1 MGVLLF
7 GKRLA
12 LALVFPR
19 EDNLLG
25 TLGPERG
32 GERGVACWGGGEGRE
47 EKGSL
52 RGWGW
57 RRKEEDGG
65 RKKDSKIL
73 PVVQFCSN
81 IFLRLPS
88 NLTYSAMRFTI
99 PHRNIMGGMCHNCY
113 SRGERHNESIGHGI
127 QKGEGAS
134 VCFPFLISVQWKGED
149 SPCTSTAG
157 VGKAH

>member
-65 RKKDSKIL
+65 RKKTQK
-73 PVVQFCSN
+73 FCLSFN
-81 IFLRLPS
+81 SAPIFF
-88 NLTYSAMRFTI
+88 YVFQAI
-99 PHRNIMGGMCHNCY
+99 
-113 SRGERHNESIGHGI
+113 
-127 QKGEGAS
+127 
-134 VCFPFLISVQWKGED
+134 
-149 SPCTSTAG
+149 
-157 VGKAH
+157 